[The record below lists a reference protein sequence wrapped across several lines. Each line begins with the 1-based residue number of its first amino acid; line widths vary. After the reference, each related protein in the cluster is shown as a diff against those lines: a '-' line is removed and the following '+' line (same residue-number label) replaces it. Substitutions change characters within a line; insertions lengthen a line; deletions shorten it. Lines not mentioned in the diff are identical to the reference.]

1 MADEILDDPHD
12 SQLESNHSPEALLVL
27 QLSALANEHRLKIV
41 ARLSV
46 GREYVSKL
54 ARDIGLSRPLT
65 HMHLKRLEE
74 AGLVSSDL
82 ELSTDGK
89 AMKYYQLVNFNVLL
103 NPKTILDAVMG
114 TNMSM
119 YCEEK

>member
-1 MADEILDDPHD
+1 MVDEILDDPHD
-12 SQLESNHSPEALLVL
+12 SKLEPNHSTEALLLL
-27 QLSALANEHRLKIV
+27 QLSALANEHRLRIV

-46 GREYVSKL
+46 RREYVSQL

-89 AMKYYQLVNFNVLL
+89 AMKYYQLVDFKVLL
-103 NPKTILDAVMG
+103 NPKTISDAVLG
-114 TNMSM
+114 VNTSM
-119 YCEEK
+119 YCEEE